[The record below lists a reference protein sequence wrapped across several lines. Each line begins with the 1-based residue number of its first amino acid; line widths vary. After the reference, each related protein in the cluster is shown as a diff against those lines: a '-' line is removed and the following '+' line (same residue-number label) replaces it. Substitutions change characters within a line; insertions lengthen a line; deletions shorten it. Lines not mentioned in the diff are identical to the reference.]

1 MGELVLPSQLQARM
15 RRTQRKLGFSTPA
28 RRSVRIEEESGI
40 HVSISSDLPHAADH
54 AVSVFE
60 KQYRSWREQERFT
73 AWGNY
78 KRRYFTIAVGGG
90 NTVKAQFQRMVDRL
104 HSRVDWQAHV
114 RFFMLEDS
122 SGEGRWESPE
132 HSLVMY
138 FIMPLARRMI
148 AARSLRAVARDLDLT
163 DVTHEHEIVDALIR
177 TMVVP
182 INMAEVKQALDARNP
197 ALAMRLA
204 RREAGRYEN
213 DIRHKLGENMSFHY
227 LLSGIGKDGALGA
240 LTPYLPQ
247 LAETTPGVTV
257 IKRQRGALRI
267 ALNRGALVNAHCIS
281 LIVSGNLKLRALG
294 RLEMEETADFEQTV
308 METPLR
314 MLRARPDI
322 ARRVQIF
329 ADEKSLHFDET
340 RFTYSENGKTLENKA
355 ETREGD
361 ERNGPHILLMHGFM
375 GLFSF
380 TSFLIRLPSAWTVSA
395 LHRGSHAK
403 TLPQDEIF
411 PHYARV
417 LRKAILKTW
426 NQGRPVPIAGHSIAG
441 VIMDHLLLSVLDD
454 YDAPIK
460 PYAQLKDQDRKL
472 VDALRAS
479 GMISLATWAPSD
491 APHTGENIRNLIE
504 HYRHHSELNY
514 TGFSQVYEKQNTQLA
529 LREAAAVRDEDRLGR
544 LGWFLDTPVAEPLV
558 NSFNAVMRQ
567 MLGNKSIQ
575 QRMLN
580 IRSPYVLRLVGSRL
594 LKTASFYGLFKEVNA
609 ALHDPV
615 QYQQRHLRALEVM
628 IAYDIPTL
636 CIVHADD
643 FLVSAQ
649 RHTEEHRYLVEK
661 RKEKEQVKK
670 EKDLAVTTRLLV
682 LERAGEDLP
691 VDPLNPHLMIMA
703 TNNEG
708 NTMARDVT
716 AAITRFVNEN
726 LEKAARKRRI
736 KSLASVRKWR
746 AQHPRTGARKAR

>member
-1 MGELVLPSQLQARM
+1 MALPAELQARM
-15 RRTQRKLGFSTPA
+15 RRTQRKLGFTTQA
-28 RRSVRIEEESGI
+28 RRSVRIEENSGI

-60 KQYRSWREQERFT
+60 KQYRAWREQDRFA

-90 NTVKAQFQRMVDRL
+90 NTVKAQFERMVDRL
-104 HSRVDWQAHV
+104 HSRVDWYAHV

-132 HSLVMY
+132 RSLVMY
-138 FIMPLARRMI
+138 FITPLARRMI
-148 AARSLRAVARDLDLT
+148 AARSLRAVARDLDLA
-163 DVTHEHEIVDALIR
+163 DVRHEHEIVDALVR
-177 TMVVP
+177 SMVVP
-182 INMAEVKQALDARNP
+182 MNMAEVKRALDARKR
-197 ALAMRLA
+197 ALATRLA
-204 RREAGRYEN
+204 RSEAARY
-213 DIRHKLGENMSFHY
+213 DKSIRDKLGESMAFHY

-240 LTPYLPQ
+240 LTPYLPE
-247 LAETTPGVTV
+247 LAQTTPGVSV
-257 IKRQRGALRI
+257 IKRPRGALRV
-267 ALNRGALVNAHCIS
+267 ALNRGVLVNAHCIS

-294 RLEMEETADFEQTV
+294 RLEMEESTDFEQTV

-322 ARRVQIF
+322 AARVHIF

-340 RFTYSENGKTLENKA
+340 RFIYSEKGRTLENKA
-355 ETREGD
+355 ETREGE

-403 TLPQDEIF
+403 RLKEHEIF

-417 LRKAILKTW
+417 LRKAMLKIW

-454 YDAPIK
+454 YEAPIK
-460 PYAQLKDQDRKL
+460 PYAQLRNQDRKL

-491 APHTGENIRNLIE
+491 GPHTGENIRNLIE
-504 HYRHHSELNY
+504 HYRHHSALDYE
-514 TGFSQVYEKQNTQLA
+514 GFNQVYEKQASKLA
-529 LREAAAVRDEDRLGR
+529 LREEALVRDQDSLGR

-558 NSFNAVMRQ
+558 NSFNVLMRQ
-567 MLGNKSIQ
+567 LLGSKSVQ

-580 IRSPYVLRLVGSRL
+580 VRSPYVLRLVGSRL

-609 ALHDPV
+609 ALHNPV

-628 IAYDIPTL
+628 VAYDIPTL
-636 CIVHADD
+636 SIVHADD
-643 FLVSAQ
+643 FLVSAR
-649 RHTEEHRYLVEK
+649 RHIEEHRYLVDL
-661 RKEKEQVKK
+661 RKKK
-670 EKDLAVTTRLLV
+670 EKAAREQDLAVTTRLLV
-682 LERAGEDLP
+682 LERGSAELP

-708 NTMARDVT
+708 ASMAREVT

-726 LEKAARKRRI
+726 LEKAAKKRRI
-736 KSLASVRKWR
+736 KSLPSVRKWR
-746 AQHPRTGARKAR
+746 AQHPSSGARRAR

>member
-1 MGELVLPSQLQARM
+1 
-15 RRTQRKLGFSTPA
+15 
-28 RRSVRIEEESGI
+28 
-40 HVSISSDLPHAADH
+40 
-54 AVSVFE
+54 
-60 KQYRSWREQERFT
+60 
-73 AWGNY
+73 
-78 KRRYFTIAVGGG
+78 
-90 NTVKAQFQRMVDRL
+90 
-104 HSRVDWQAHV
+104 
-114 RFFMLEDS
+114 
-122 SGEGRWESPE
+122 
-132 HSLVMY
+132 
-138 FIMPLARRMI
+138 
-148 AARSLRAVARDLDLT
+148 
-163 DVTHEHEIVDALIR
+163 
-177 TMVVP
+177 
-182 INMAEVKQALDARNP
+182 
-197 ALAMRLA
+197 
-204 RREAGRYEN
+204 
-213 DIRHKLGENMSFHY
+213 
-227 LLSGIGKDGALGA
+227 
-240 LTPYLPQ
+240 
-247 LAETTPGVTV
+247 
-257 IKRQRGALRI
+257 
-267 ALNRGALVNAHCIS
+267 
-281 LIVSGNLKLRALG
+281 
-294 RLEMEETADFEQTV
+294 
-308 METPLR
+308 
-314 MLRARPDI
+314 
-322 ARRVQIF
+322 
-329 ADEKSLHFDET
+329 
-340 RFTYSENGKTLENKA
+340 
-355 ETREGD
+355 
-361 ERNGPHILLMHGFM
+361 
-375 GLFSF
+375 
-380 TSFLIRLPSAWTVSA
+380 
-395 LHRGSHAK
+395 
-403 TLPQDEIF
+403 
-411 PHYARV
+411 
-417 LRKAILKTW
+417 
-426 NQGRPVPIAGHSIAG
+426 
-441 VIMDHLLLSVLDD
+441 
-454 YDAPIK
+454 
-460 PYAQLKDQDRKL
+460 
-472 VDALRAS
+472 
-479 GMISLATWAPSD
+479 
-491 APHTGENIRNLIE
+491 
-504 HYRHHSELNY
+504 NY